1 MFNKHVEL
9 YNIAATAFLG
19 YYTYDSTLPDDALMI
34 ELYAEYVPDGV
45 AEELHFVATFE
56 YEELGD
62 SLTMVIEEGDD
73 PFPGIDYGVYVMAP
87 AMG

>member
-1 MFNKHVEL
+1 ML
-9 YNIAATAFLG
+9 LFLG
-19 YYTYDSTLPDDALMI
+19 YYAYDSILPDDALMI
-34 ELYAEYVPDGV
+34 ELYAEYAPDGV

-56 YEELGD
+56 YEELGG

-87 AMG
+87 AMGWV

>member
-1 MFNKHVEL
+1 ML
-9 YNIAATAFLG
+9 LFLG
-19 YYTYDSTLPDDALMI
+19 YYAYDSTLPYGALMI

-56 YEELGD
+56 YEELGG